1 MCLGFY
7 GEKRMKC
14 QNFFRGLVLCLT
26 LLVVNTFAQDIVA
39 IAHII
44 YDGNNLYYAD
54 NESNIKYKQLKKNE
68 DGTFTINFTQERLEG
83 SDRLGRETVRQLRFG
98 SFCMEDTDSCKAY
111 LNKGH
116 EPFLAE
122 VFPDYKNGLD
132 SQQVFEVW
140 IQINA
145 DSTLTIDK
153 TKPVIV
159 EPAKKTIRFLAPWS
173 NTSVVITLN
182 GTPDYMTPV
191 GGDYCGWFEY
201 RTVLTPKDAYVYFK
215 QTIGGQYVGADG
227 LTDEEVPI
235 EKEIL
240 LDTILSVVDTV
251 WIYATKYSEPELYTF
266 FPGELG
272 DCPIKNL
279 PVMMFDW
286 KHGTEGDGIEGNGN
300 PKYGVSAD
308 FGSGGCKKDDG
319 HSIMKG
325 MVEKE
330 LGPNGVPVPVSDFPK
345 GCNITE
351 HLGSWFLP
359 EEIEG
364 SDGNTYTNA
373 TCRTLDLSLTDDG
386 FWFGQKNKESPEK
399 GLFFLDDFKYLD
411 TGDSVGTIPNPM
423 YDNIDGGATIGTH
436 NYGFTMKIQA
446 QFEYVP
452 GQYFEFLGDDD
463 VWVFINNKLVVDIG
477 GQHTQIEGK
486 VLLDTIGQNNPADKL
501 EPGQTY
507 NFHIFYAERHKDES
521 NFKMRTSMDL
531 KAEASMFLTDLSKDP
546 KLIVKDVWQK
556 IRKTTL
562 SCDFSSNN
570 EKDSTDKGP
579 STFTLYG
586 KSLNKS
592 GIPLQTLDSAYYS
605 GITISEDYTR
615 VTVDINSIS
624 RAQALP
630 PGKYYIR
637 VRLRENPNDYK
648 DVSFTIDPYELPNL
662 AFANIKD
669 SSYFEINNEDPEN
682 PDTTYHDQYWN
693 PLGDSLNRSISS
705 DVTPINF
712 DKNEK
717 LWAGHPYPVNI
728 MYAEEWASI
737 YNGISVSV
745 TTSDTNLI
753 VCDSMD
759 NPITSVILVEGRASF
774 FVKGIDKVTNGTL
787 TVSTEASKNKSINW
801 TKINIEVPPVPQ
813 IEAAY
818 IFDRSGDGRSDSIWI
833 QFSKALD
840 NRTVIDSVKFIF
852 EANMDDYKNT
862 KKAYK
867 VDKYKAGDISASIT
881 AKDNFSTEIFTG
893 AIEDTN
899 SYAHSITIWYT
910 YTDEDN
916 KKAAFDVSHSL
927 TDKVGPVVIAA
938 EIKYLKDGNTQLTLG
953 FSEMLK
959 IKGATTEDFRFHCWK
974 NERQDS
980 LVKTASEIVASAKTQ
995 WKLIFPKGAETDVI
1009 PIVGDS
1015 VRFTPPSQRG
1025 AIRDL
1030 VSVGPHE
1037 KNPWVRITGEQKVT
1051 VTSPKVISLS
1061 KENKEQFDSAKVIIQ
1076 SPKATVPKLVA
1087 TETTLSAEQVGA
1099 IYGTQGHYLGD
1110 LDMAELVENEIA
1122 EIVKAVQASS
1132 KYVNEDEAE
1141 EAAKNGTTPKSYTVQ
1156 EIVKMLETNQITLDE
1171 AEDDYNVDP
1180 VILDAYENGLLSSQN
1195 LAYYASGTKSDIQRI
1210 VSSVADKTELYY
1222 EAIYYSHLGHFVNR
1236 HSDLITCN
1244 DDIFKEGGRRNCLEN
1259 EGRLF
1264 LAWNMRSENGK
1275 LAATG
1280 VYIARLHVRIKVNTK
1295 VITDRTQDFLWGVRR
1310 GKVNAIDLGI

>member
-1 MCLGFY
+1 
-7 GEKRMKC
+7 MKC

-26 LLVVNTFAQDIVA
+26 LLVVNTFAQDTVA

-54 NESNIKYKQLKKNE
+54 NESTIRYKQLKKND
-68 DGTFTINFTQERLEG
+68 DGTFTINFTRERLEG

-98 SFCMEDTDSCKAY
+98 SRCIEDTDNCESY

-122 VFPDYKNGLD
+122 IFPKYQNGID
-132 SQQVFEVW
+132 SQEVFEVW
-140 IQINA
+140 IQFDG
-145 DSTLTIDK
+145 DSLIIK
-153 TKPVIV
+153 NEKPVIV

-182 GTPDYMTPV
+182 NKSDNMSPV
-191 GGDYCGWFEY
+191 GGNYCGWFEY

-215 QTIGGQYVGADG
+215 QTIGDQYVGADG
-227 LTDEEVPI
+227 LTTEPVPI

-240 LDTILSVVDTV
+240 LDSLLSVVDTV

-272 DCPIKNL
+272 DCPVKNL

-286 KHGTEGDGIEGNGN
+286 LHGNEGDEGNTIAQAGTT
-300 PKYGVSAD
+300 SQD
-308 FGSGGCKKDDG
+308 FGTGGCKNANG
-319 HSIMKG
+319 HKIMEG
-325 MVEKE
+325 MVERE
-330 LGPNGVPVPVSDFPK
+330 LGPNGVPVRSSNFPK
-345 GCNITE
+345 NCEITD
-351 HLGSWFLP
+351 HLDYWFLP
-359 EEIEG
+359 EEIIG

-373 TCRTLDLSLTDDG
+373 TCRDLELTLTDDG

-399 GLFFLDDFKYLD
+399 GLFFLDDFEYLYTAD
-411 TGDSVGTIPNPM
+411 STGSIPNPM
-423 YDNIDGGATIGTH
+423 YDKIDGGATIGTH

-486 VLLDTIGQNNPADKL
+486 VRLDTIGQNNPADKL
-501 EPGQTY
+501 VPGETY
-507 NFHIFYAERHKDES
+507 SFHIFYAERHKDES

-531 KAEASMFLTDLSKDP
+531 KADASMFLTDLSKDP
-546 KLIVKDVWQK
+546 KLIVKQVWQK
-556 IRKTTL
+556 IRKTAL

-570 EKDSTDKGP
+570 EKTTTEKGP

-586 KSLNKS
+586 RSLDKS
-592 GIPLQTLDSAYYS
+592 GVLLKTLDSAYYS
-605 GITISEDYTR
+605 GITVGDDFTK
-615 VTVDINSIS
+615 VTIDIKAIS

-630 PGKYYIR
+630 PGNYYIR
-637 VRLRENPNDYK
+637 VRLRDNPNDYK
-648 DVSFTIDPYELPNL
+648 DISFTIDPYELPNL
-662 AFANIKD
+662 AFASIKD
-669 SSYFEINNEDPEN
+669 SSYFIVDFDTED
-682 PDTTYHDQYWN
+682 TLYFTQYWN
-693 PLGDSLNRSISS
+693 AFGDSLNRNVSS
-705 DVTPINF
+705 DTLPINL
-712 DKNEK
+712 DRNEK

-737 YNGISVSV
+737 YNGITVRI
-745 TTSDTNLI
+745 TTSDTNL
-753 VCDSMD
+753 VACDSMG
-759 NPITSVILVEGRASF
+759 NIITNVVLKEGRASF
-774 FVKGIDKVTNGTL
+774 FVKGMDKVTNGVL
-787 TVSTEASKNKSINW
+787 TISSEAAKNKSVKWN
-801 TKINIEVPPVPQ
+801 KINIEVPPVPQ

-833 QFSKALD
+833 QFSKPID
-840 NRTVIDSVKFIF
+840 SRTVIDSVKFIF
-852 EANMDDYKNT
+852 EENIDDYKNT

-867 VDKYKAGDISASIT
+867 VDKYKAGDISTSIST
-881 AKDNFSTEIFTG
+881 KDRDKNFGTEIFTG
-893 AIEDTN
+893 AVDDTN
-899 SYAHSITIWYT
+899 SYAHLITIWYT
-910 YTDEDN
+910 YTDEDG

-927 TDKVGPVVIAA
+927 TDKVGPVIIAA
-938 EIKYLKDGNTQLTLG
+938 EVKYLKDGNTQLTLG
-953 FSEMLK
+953 FSEVLTK
-959 IKGATTEDFRFHCWK
+959 KGATTDDFRFHCWK

-980 LVKTASEIVASAKTQ
+980 LVKEASEIVAAAKTQ
-995 WKLIFPKGAETDVI
+995 WRLIFPKGAETDVI
-1009 PIVGDS
+1009 PAVGDS

-1025 AIRDL
+1025 KIRDL
-1030 VSVGPHE
+1030 VNVGPHE
-1037 KNPWVRITGEQKVT
+1037 NNPWVRITGEQKVT

-1061 KENKEQFDSAKVIIQ
+1061 KENKELFDSAKVIIQ
-1076 SPKATVPKLVA
+1076 SPNATVPKLVSS
-1087 TETTLSAEQVGA
+1087 EKILSAEQVAA

-1122 EIVKAVQASS
+1122 EIVKAVQSSS

-1141 EAAKNGTTPKSYTVQ
+1141 EAEKTGTTPRSYTVE
-1156 EIVKMLETNQITLDE
+1156 EIVRMLDAGTITLDD
-1171 AEDDYNVDP
+1171 AEETFNVDP
-1180 VILDAYENGLLSSQN
+1180 VILDAYENGLLDSKN
-1195 LAYYASGTKSDIQRI
+1195 IAYYASGTKEDIQRI

-1222 EAIYYSHLGHFVNR
+1222 EAIYYSHLGHYVNR
-1236 HSDLITCN
+1236 HSGLITCN
-1244 DDIFKEGGRRNCLEN
+1244 DDIFKEGGRKNCLEN

-1264 LAWNMRSENGK
+1264 LAWNMRSDSGK

-1295 VITDRTQDFLWGVRR
+1295 VITNRTQDFLWGVRR
-1310 GKVNAIDLGI
+1310 GQVNAIDLGI